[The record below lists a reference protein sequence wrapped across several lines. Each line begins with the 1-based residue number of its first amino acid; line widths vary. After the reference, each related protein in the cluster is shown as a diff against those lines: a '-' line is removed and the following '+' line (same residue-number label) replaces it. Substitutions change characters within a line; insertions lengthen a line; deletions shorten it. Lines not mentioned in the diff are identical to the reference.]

1 MKRVLF
7 IVFLSIILTV
17 PGWSQTKVQ
26 LDIAES
32 FSYGNLKPS
41 IIKGVYRELA
51 DYLLDNNY
59 ILAAN
64 DHTLKQLMDLEWK
77 NQKFSKILPAEH
89 NPVKGGIY
97 NLYYE
102 LTSEGN
108 YEFLLSH
115 ANMAADVSLYRSN
128 PQSLS
133 WLQLEDGQKLVA
145 YELVK
150 KCFGLSQS
158 GQIKLN
164 ELNEAK
170 ERFLKGQ
177 GGRKYRDKVLSWL
190 APSLIHIENGQVTS
204 GSLLLSGELLSVSG
218 GIFTYVK
225 ANSLVKTLKDDDWS
239 RKRNDGTAMPDAER
253 AALEKRYQTCQVANY
268 VCWGTAAVLYAV
280 NVATS
285 YKLISDK
292 RYVIVPSVQQNSIG
306 DFAFGATLT
315 YSF

>member
-26 LDIAES
+26 LDIADS

-128 PQSLS
+128 PQPLS

-158 GQIKLN
+158 GQKKLN

-177 GGRKYRDKVLSWL
+177 GDRKYRDKVLSWL

-204 GSLLLSGELLSVSG
+204 GSLLLSGELLSVGG

>member
-17 PGWSQTKVQ
+17 PGRSQTKVQ

-32 FSYGNLKPS
+32 VSYGNLKPS

>member
-1 MKRVLF
+1 M
-7 IVFLSIILTV
+7 FLSIILTV

-204 GSLLLSGELLSVSG
+204 GSLLLSGELLSVGG